1 MKRSLRGRSSLREPP
16 TSEYREKRRL
26 QDRLRKRRSK
36 EVAHLEAQALKDEVR
51 QLEAQLKR
59 MKAREPSSTN
69 YLAKVQALQAE
80 IARAYEEQHRL
91 RHTLVHE
98 VEKGIVYQSLSWQ
111 PSESEMVLDPRR
123 DPWMMHSFPAD
134 PAAHDQAL
142 RGIMTQQ
149 LCKLTPELYSR
160 LPMSAE
166 GRPFSIVLDDVG
178 QDIAFLE
185 MRKYSLMRADS
196 ADVAHSIF
204 RNYTFEAP
212 SSSSSSDTQ
221 VPALDDPNSRRILS
235 IVSHTRDR
243 VVLLLRSLHY
253 DATTAS
259 YSPEVYVGWLV
270 CENVPMPDGS
280 PLCALRGYT
289 QVFLQTTPQHAA
301 ADYTAYMSR
310 TTIKNALVNQVLRQF
325 NAIVLD

>member
-1 MKRSLRGRSSLREPP
+1 MSRDGMLKVAAVLEGDLLSLSSLELSRGMKRSLRGRSSLREPP

-221 VPALDDPNSRRILS
+221 VPALDDPNSSHILL
-235 IVSHTRDR
+235 VAR
-243 VVLLLRSLHY
+243 
-253 DATTAS
+253 
-259 YSPEVYVGWLV
+259 YVW
-270 CENVPMPDGS
+270 
-280 PLCALRGYT
+280 
-289 QVFLQTTPQHAA
+289 Q
-301 ADYTAYMSR
+301 
-310 TTIKNALVNQVLRQF
+310 
-325 NAIVLD
+325 